1 MVTSERVIG
10 YDYIITT
17 VTFKILMINELWNI
31 SPRLEIIDNEDY
43 EDKYRIA
50 LDLKYSGIIPAEA

>member
-43 EDKYRIA
+43 EDR
-50 LDLKYSGIIPAEA
+50 GG